1 MAFLEDYEKIQ
12 RIGEGAFATVYKV
25 RHAQLDYIRALKVSK
40 GYIEDTDDKAWQ
52 TFMAECKMLLRI
64 GNGSHP
70 NIVRIYQPRL
80 LEHRAVVEMDC
91 VEGESLHD
99 YVKNTGFVP
108 VEEFYNF
115 AHQIVGAVA
124 YCHVDLYKFQM
135 DPVKDHL
142 TPDPNDGRKYIVD
155 AEKEKELIEKYGVV
169 HNDLHSANIIRRD
182 YDGQYVLLDFGLAI
196 QDTHCVKSSS
206 RFDGAI
212 EYCAPEKL
220 ERGLVQPASDVY
232 ALGILLYEMLAG
244 QVPFPYD
251 LSDGTSP
258 ESARNRVYQQQLNE
272 APAPILPKRKAA
284 FEAAHPGQTYTRDY
298 SEAIEAV
305 IMRCLAK
312 DPADRYPNA
321 KAHFTALEQ
330 ALKTQPA
337 AEPKAP
343 QARVKPEPP
352 VVAPSRPK
360 SVPITTPRPTVNKEA
375 SNNTGA
381 DNGNRGGKKKN
392 SGNKVL
398 VALLILLVII
408 GVAIALYLTKGRG
421 AKESPVVAD
430 TAWGAAKRISAAPQ
444 EKPEMPAAPA
454 PVDKNIKIEK
464 PVKSEPKQEA
474 PKSDTKDKSVKTSPN
489 KDNYDAPK
497 QNKRESV
504 KKEVNDKVNQ
514 AFNKAKDSG
523 NNTATIGKAIFD
535 LKVPSSVYYG
545 DRFTVQV
552 RVENLS
558 SETNPSNVGIKQN
571 PKIDGCTLLSGP
583 TVSTISSYEVKT
595 GKKSNSYSKVFI
607 YTFRADR
614 TGETTMTAVGINVD
628 GRVRYLGS
636 KKIYIYPPKNQTKDG
651 K

>member
-108 VEEFYNF
+108 AEEFYNF

-232 ALGILLYEMLAG
+232 ALGILLYEVLAG
-244 QVPFPYD
+244 QVPFPFSYE
-251 LSDGTSP
+251 DGTSP
-258 ESARNRVYQQQLNE
+258 ESARNRVYQQHLHDTP
-272 APAPILPKRKAA
+272 PAILPMRAAA
-284 FEAAHPGQTYTRDY
+284 FEATHPGQTYAVWPRTPPT
-298 SEAIEAV
+298 AI
-305 IMRCLAK
+305 
-312 DPADRYPNA
+312 
-321 KAHFTALEQ
+321 
-330 ALKTQPA
+330 
-337 AEPKAP
+337 
-343 QARVKPEPP
+343 
-352 VVAPSRPK
+352 S
-360 SVPITTPRPTVNKEA
+360 TPR
-375 SNNTGA
+375 SC
-381 DNGNRGGKKKN
+381 
-392 SGNKVL
+392 S
-398 VALLILLVII
+398 
-408 GVAIALYLTKGRG
+408 
-421 AKESPVVAD
+421 
-430 TAWGAAKRISAAPQ
+430 
-444 EKPEMPAAPA
+444 
-454 PVDKNIKIEK
+454 
-464 PVKSEPKQEA
+464 
-474 PKSDTKDKSVKTSPN
+474 KTS
-489 KDNYDAPK
+489 K
-497 QNKRESV
+497 KR
-504 KKEVNDKVNQ
+504 
-514 AFNKAKDSG
+514 
-523 NNTATIGKAIFD
+523 
-535 LKVPSSVYYG
+535 
-545 DRFTVQV
+545 
-552 RVENLS
+552 
-558 SETNPSNVGIKQN
+558 
-571 PKIDGCTLLSGP
+571 
-583 TVSTISSYEVKT
+583 
-595 GKKSNSYSKVFI
+595 
-607 YTFRADR
+607 
-614 TGETTMTAVGINVD
+614 
-628 GRVRYLGS
+628 
-636 KKIYIYPPKNQTKDG
+636 
-651 K
+651 